1 MVWLVCVS
9 DVCLCSSQRTKLANA
24 TWWHFCFTAVRYRDY
39 SDYTHLTLCWVHL
52 FTWQQPSA
60 FRHGQ
65 DDLLRRQMKIK
76 RKVILSAAD
85 NLRLQGNG
93 SQMDAQSWYIHSFI
107 ITFLIKLKMVVI
119 FMMVVDKGKKG
130 YFVR

>member
-1 MVWLVCVS
+1 MRHGGVS
-9 DVCLCSSQRTKLANA
+9 LFYSCKIQRLQ
-24 TWWHFCFTAVRYRDY
+24 
-39 SDYTHLTLCWVHL
+39 

-65 DDLLRRQMKIK
+65 DDLLKRQMRIK
-76 RKVILSAAD
+76 RKMIYMTWCVLLGFSPHNHLSAAD

-93 SQMDAQSWYIHSFI
+93 SQMDAHSWCIHSFI

-119 FMMVVDKGKKG
+119 FMMVVDKGKKV